1 MIQDTIQSAITL
13 LLDGKLGQALRLLV
27 PIFESHT
34 KLSDRDE
41 LESISND
48 YHAMLSFMRR
58 NADDPDRNKLY
69 RSLLKRAYRVA
80 ADLEVSWRC
89 RNVAFYSTMFHKADH
104 LNMSPDFLR
113 TVLETY
119 VSDLAMLSL
128 SADDNQQKRKEIT
141 SRHQTFIERL
151 FAAITVAC
159 QWSRG
164 ERDFWQ
170 ELLLSPTIDA
180 SDALVITSAITISA
194 MNRFDVNKAAT
205 LAIIYREA
213 QDMPL
218 RERALIGFVMSL
230 DASAAEL
237 FTEERDIVR
246 KTVSRQGTA
255 HELLELQEQIY
266 YCINAESDNRKIKD
280 ELLPG
285 LTANAPFRVTRSGM
299 IEEKDYDRMREIMH
313 PDADD
318 KAMADIEK
326 SIQQIADMQR
336 QGSDVYFGGFSQMKR
351 FPFFN
356 EAANWF
362 MPYSKENPA
371 VSTVREKI
379 GNGGFIDMVI
389 AKSSFCE
396 SDKYSFTFAVASI
409 FDRMPPKLR
418 EMMDGA
424 DVVGISVSDEEAQK
438 PTFIR
443 RQYLQDLYRF
453 FMLYNL
459 RGDIAN
465 PFDLKGRYA
474 FFFTSDLFLGTE
486 VDALRPKLAVFLN
499 DQHRYDDL
507 KRLLWTFTH
516 KQKDTLTY
524 ELLEANS
531 WLHAGKHA
539 IALTHFKN
547 ALNKDPQNEMALNG
561 LARSAMTTGNYTE
574 AADAYASLLE
584 LHPGKKSL
592 LVNRGLALLY
602 DGHIDEAAKPI
613 YEADYRYPDDTNVRR
628 VKAWLLMCQHKTG
641 EALAEYRTL
650 TNEKPLAED
659 YLNMGYALWFSGDMG
674 AAEQS
679 FRTYMGKNAD
689 ANIEADFNSDSALL
703 VSYGITA
710 DDRALM
716 EELLGDDQTIEG

>member
-1 MIQDTIQSAITL
+1 MIQDTIQSAIAL
-13 LLDGKLGQALRLLV
+13 VLDGKLGQALSLLE
-27 PIFESHT
+27 PIFETHT
-34 KLSDRDE
+34 RLRDRDE
-41 LESISND
+41 VESISTD
-48 YHAMLSFMRR
+48 YHTMLSFMRR
-58 NADDPDRNKLY
+58 NADDPDRNSLY
-69 RSLLKRAYRVA
+69 RSLLKRTYRVA

-89 RNVAFYSTMFHKADH
+89 RNVAFYTAMFHKADH
-104 LNMSPDFLR
+104 LNMSPDFIR

-128 SADDNQQKRKEIT
+128 SADGNQQKRKEIMT
-141 SRHQTFIERL
+141 RHQTFIERL
-151 FAAITVAC
+151 FAALTVAC

-170 ELLLSPTIDA
+170 QLLLSPTIDA

-194 MNRFDVNKAAT
+194 MNLFDANKTSALAT
-205 LAIIYREA
+205 IYREA
-213 QDMPL
+213 QDTPL

-230 DASAAEL
+230 DDRASSL
-237 FTEERDIVR
+237 FEEEKDAVR
-246 KTVSRQGTA
+246 STVSSKGAA
-255 HELLELQEQIY
+255 HELFELQEQIY
-266 YCINAESDNRKIKD
+266 YCANAESDNRKIKD

-299 IEEKDYDRMREIMH
+299 IEERDYDRMREIMH

-318 KAMADIEK
+318 KAMADIEASMNK
-326 SIQQIADMQR
+326 IAEMQR

-362 MPYSKENPA
+362 MPYSKENPS
-371 VSTVREKI
+371 VSTAREKL

-396 SDKYSFTFAVASI
+396 SDKYSFTFAVAAI

-418 EMMDGA
+418 EMLDGA
-424 DVVGISVSDEEAQK
+424 EVAGISVSDEEARK

-465 PFDLKGRYA
+465 PFDLKGRRA
-474 FFFTSDLFLGTE
+474 FFFDSGLFLGTE

-516 KQKDTLTY
+516 RQKDTLTY
-524 ELLEANS
+524 ELLEANV

-539 IALTHFKN
+539 MALTHFKK

-561 LARSAMTTGNYTE
+561 LARSAMTTGDYQ
-574 AADAYASLLE
+574 AASDAYASLLE
-584 LHPGKKSL
+584 LHPGRKSL

-602 DGHIDEAAKPI
+602 SGHVDDAAKPI

-628 VKAWLLMCQHKTG
+628 VKAWLLLCQHRTD
-641 EALAEYRTL
+641 EAVGEYRVL
-650 TNEKPLAED
+650 TGGKPLAED
-659 YLNMGYALWFSGDMG
+659 YLNMGYAMWFSGDIG

-679 FRTYMGKNAD
+679 FRTYLGMNAD
-689 ANIEADFNSDSALL
+689 ANIESDFNSDSALL
-703 VSYGITA
+703 ASYGITS

-716 EELLGDDQTIEG
+716 EELLGDNRTTE